1 MLADTI
7 LRFRVSR
14 YASMRTILAMRETLH
29 TMARRT
35 VITWLQR
42 IATAALLVLVA
53 WLVYKSAKEMDWPAV
68 WNGLKSY
75 GAKSIL
81 VALVIALPGQL
92 ACAAFDLV
100 GRHATGHKLSV
111 PRTMLISYTGYY
123 FSLNLGAL
131 VGGLAFRYRL
141 YVPHGFSALRISQ
154 IIGLSVL
161 TNWLGYI
168 LIAGIVLAFRPP
180 ELPGEWS
187 PGLPVLRGV
196 GFLFLA
202 TSALYVVACVLR
214 GGTRIR
220 IRDTELTLP
229 GLRLAPVQYALS
241 LLSWGTIGAVLVW
254 LMPGDVGWFTIMP
267 VLMTSALAGIW
278 SHVPSGLGVT
288 EVIFLAM
295 LGGQVPES
303 GILAALVVFRA
314 TYYLL
319 PFVFAVF
326 AYIYLEASAKSVAP
340 EAG

>member
-1 MLADTI
+1 MISPAA
-7 LRFRVSR
+7 V
-14 YASMRTILAMRETLH
+14 
-29 TMARRT
+29 
-35 VITWLQR
+35 TWLKR
-42 IATAALLVLVA
+42 IATTALLILVA
-53 WLVYKSAKEMDWPAV
+53 WLVYRNAREMDWPAV
-68 WNGLKSY
+68 WEGLKSY

-81 VALVIALPGQL
+81 VALAIALPGQL

-100 GRHATGHKLSV
+100 GRHATGHTLSV

-180 ELPGEWS
+180 DLPGEWS
-187 PGLPVLRGV
+187 PGAGVLRGI
-196 GFLFLA
+196 GCLFLLA
-202 TSALYVVACVLR
+202 SVAYVVACVLR

-241 LLSWGTIGAVLVW
+241 LLSWGSIGAVLVW
-254 LMPGDVGWFTIMP
+254 LMPGEVGWFTIMP
-267 VLMTSALAGIW
+267 VLMTSAIAGIW
-278 SHVPSGLGVT
+278 SHVPAGLGVT
-288 EVIFLAM
+288 EVVFLAM

-303 GILAALVVFRA
+303 DILAALVVFRA

-319 PFVFAVF
+319 PFAFAVL
-326 AYIYLEASAKSVAP
+326 AYVYLEASAKSVAP
-340 EAG
+340 KAA